1 MNRRKLYIALSGVLL
16 VAVLALAM
24 AFGVYG
30 GQPDA
35 TGEEAALASGGGTQE
50 GIHVSGH
57 WTIDVREPDG
67 TLAGHHEFDNA
78 FEVGMSGPLGADV
91 FSGDRT
97 AGDWMISLRA
107 VPGTDS
113 PWALEV
119 GYICESTTTGFCPSP
134 DPSVSCDLSVSSPDY
149 AVVLAGSIDAEEDG
163 RIDIVATGLRY
174 CANTVSPADCHTGNY
189 QQFFTQTTI
198 TPVVVSAG
206 QQIAVT
212 VQIVFS

>member
-1 MNRRKLYIALSGVLL
+1 MNRRKSYIALSGVLL

-35 TGEEAALASGGGTQE
+35 TGEEAALASGGGTKE

-78 FEVGMSGPLGADV
+78 FEAGQSGPLVADV

-97 AGDWMISLRA
+97 AGDWMIALWA
-107 VPGTDS
+107 VPVADS
-113 PWALEV
+113 PWVLDI

-134 DPSVSCDLSVSSPDY
+134 DPSVSCDLSVSSPTY
-149 AVVLAGSIDAEEDG
+149 AVVLAGTIDAEENG
-163 RIDIVATGLRY
+163 RIDIVATRLHY
-174 CANTVSPADCHTGNY
+174 CANTVSPEDCATGDY
-189 QQFFTQTTI
+189 VQTFTQTTI
-198 TPVVVSAG
+198 TPVEVSAG